1 MINIRQDL
9 IQKELERGCT
19 NRLTFRKLK
28 PSNRFID
35 KLFNHYYVVEHTE
48 HFYDSKPEYDD
59 EEFNMYMDYDYINHR
74 IDPVSGAA
82 LFNTILNSAEIAKEQ
97 EDCRFSE
104 GEHTMEELKQA
115 YDKITQQRKDYESRR
130 IEFNNWIEPYFKGN
144 WGISQKDVNKIGRK
158 HLEGTKKCGVSY
170 NGRLYIA
177 EDGDSIF
184 IYYYGRDFALVDYW
198 WIFERK
204 RKRSVMEK

>member
-48 HFYDSKPEYDD
+48 HFYDSEPEYDD
-59 EEFNMYMDYDYINHR
+59 EEFNMYMDYDYIHHR
-74 IDPVSGAA
+74 IDPVSGTAF
-82 LFNTILNSAEIAKEQ
+82 FNTILNSEEIVKEQ
-97 EDCRFSE
+97 EGFRFSKE
-104 GEHTMEELKQA
+104 EHTMEELKQA
-115 YDKITQQRKDYESRR
+115 YDKITQQRKDYESHR
-130 IEFNNWIEPYFKGN
+130 IEFNNWIEPYSE
-144 WGISQKDVNKIGRK
+144 GIWRMFQKDVDKISRE
-158 HLEGTKKCGVSY
+158 HLEDTKKCSASY

-177 EDGDSIF
+177 EDSIF
-184 IYYYGRDFALVDYW
+184 IYYYGRDFAMVDYW
-198 WIFERK
+198 WIFKRRRRK
-204 RKRSVMEK
+204 